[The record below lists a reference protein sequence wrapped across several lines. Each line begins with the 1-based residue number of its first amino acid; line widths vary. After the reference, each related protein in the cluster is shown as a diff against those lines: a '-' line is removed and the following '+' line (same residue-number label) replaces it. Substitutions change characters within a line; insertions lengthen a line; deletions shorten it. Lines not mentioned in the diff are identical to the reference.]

1 MLRIMCVTLYVKSK
15 IVQVTQAFAEMIFK
29 HGFVHCDPHAA
40 NMMVR
45 PLPSN
50 KWNIFGKKLFLHLAY
65 DLCAYMVQFC
75 A

>member
-1 MLRIMCVTLYVKSK
+1 MCVTLYVKSK
-15 IVQVTQAFAEMIFK
+15 IVQVTRAFAEMIFK